1 MRDGKPRL
9 KISETLH
16 ANSKRAPL
24 FSDTRMIH
32 ICRAKQTFNVRPY
45 LSSFP
50 NELFLCFPS
59 IPPNGIV
66 LLQHGE

>member
-1 MRDGKPRL
+1 
-9 KISETLH
+9 
-16 ANSKRAPL
+16 
-24 FSDTRMIH
+24 MIH